1 MEGTE
6 DWSEFNTENIGLIYN
21 QHLTEHIEEL
31 KELSTTLAEDGRE
44 YRENARLGAAMR

>member
-6 DWSEFNTENIGLIYN
+6 EWSEINTENIGLIYT

-31 KELSTTLAEDGRE
+31 RELSATLAEDGKE
-44 YRENARLGAAMR
+44 YRQNARLGALC